1 VRRIFIG
8 GAYQVWRKRSNLP
21 LRNAID
27 SRAVPED
34 LVLYALILVAVGVVS
49 GFAAGLFGIGGG
61 VILVPTFLVLFPR
74 FGAGPTVVMHCAVGT
89 CLALVVPAAIMS
101 TADSKFKRP
110 VRFAPHAT

>member
-8 GAYQVWRKRSNLP
+8 GGYQVWRKRSNLP

-49 GFAAGLFGIGGG
+49 GFAAGLFGIGGASFRYSPASNLG
-61 VILVPTFLVLFPR
+61 R
-74 FGAGPTVVMHCAVGT
+74 F
-89 CLALVVPAAIMS
+89 
-101 TADSKFKRP
+101 R
-110 VRFAPHAT
+110 